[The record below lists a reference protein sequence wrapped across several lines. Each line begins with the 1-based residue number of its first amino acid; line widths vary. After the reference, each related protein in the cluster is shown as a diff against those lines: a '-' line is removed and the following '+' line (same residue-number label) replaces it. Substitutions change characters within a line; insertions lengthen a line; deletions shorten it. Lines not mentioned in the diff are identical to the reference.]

1 MVNPE
6 NSAFYMD
13 SSIHLAGDDGM
24 GDRRD
29 DEVLKKLALVDS
41 VQLGLGPE
49 IPAGEKESQE
59 LIVDVARIVL

>member
-29 DEVLKKLALVDS
+29 DEVLKKQASVEP

-49 IPAGEKESQE
+49 ISAGENEPQE
-59 LIVDVARIVL
+59 LIADVARIVL

>member
-29 DEVLKKLALVDS
+29 DEVLRKQASVDP
-41 VQLGLGPE
+41 VRLGLEPE
-49 IPAGEKESQE
+49 ISAGEKEPQE
-59 LIVDVARIVL
+59 LIADVARIVL